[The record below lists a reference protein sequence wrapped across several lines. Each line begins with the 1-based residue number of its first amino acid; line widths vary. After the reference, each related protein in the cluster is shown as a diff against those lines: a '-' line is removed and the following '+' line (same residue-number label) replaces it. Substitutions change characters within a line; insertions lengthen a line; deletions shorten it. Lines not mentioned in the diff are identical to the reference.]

1 MPYQYDKLRGRIIEK
16 YGTQGN
22 FAKALGLSSNSVS
35 KKLNCRTGFTQEEM
49 NKWAELLDITSCLR
63 TKFTEFVI
71 EQKSTAIE
79 LIERY
84 IEVIKLFSANL
95 ILLCK

>member
-49 NKWAELLDITSCLR
+49 GTAQQRTSSDKGKAR
-63 TKFTEFVI
+63 
-71 EQKSTAIE
+71 
-79 LIERY
+79 RY
-84 IEVIKLFSANL
+84 IQAI
-95 ILLCK
+95 CKAAQ

>member
-1 MPYQYDKLRGRIIEK
+1 MRMEGGTTMPYQYDKLRGRIIEK

-49 NKWAELLDITSCLR
+49 DKWAELLDIDL
-63 TKFTEFVI
+63 KDYPAYFF
-71 EQKSTAIE
+71 A
-79 LIERY
+79 
-84 IEVIKLFSANL
+84 
-95 ILLCK
+95 